1 MKEIKLLDKATINK
15 IAAGEVIE
23 RPGSVIKE
31 LVENSID
38 AGADFITIEIKE
50 GGISFI
56 KVSDNGRGI
65 ASEYVKTAF
74 LSHATSKLSEIEDLE
89 FIMSMGFRGEALAS
103 IAAVARVEM
112 VTKTA
117 DEALGTKIEINGGEL
132 VSETGVS
139 CSEGTVITVKNLF
152 YNVPARKKFL
162 RKPSAEAAYIS
173 DMINKLALGHKDIS
187 FKYINNGTEILYTSG
202 NNDLRTVFYSIYG
215 KNAALKTIPIE
226 YSSGNLKI
234 SGLLG
239 KPDLVRANRS
249 YESIYV
255 NGRYVKNSLISSAV
269 EEAYKTRII
278 IGKFPVF
285 VLDLRLP
292 PALVDVNVHPAKTEI
307 RFSDERQIYDFVFN
321 AVNKTLKN
329 LVLIQQ
335 DDFEGENTKDVQE
348 LMENSPVY
356 IEDEPQKDPAAID
369 MRQAF
374 KKDSDIFEAD
384 MWGKSAD
391 AEKTDEKALEK
402 NVPVE
407 EEKTVQPV
415 AIPEIS
421 DINWNKG
428 AFKIK
433 EPEAEYTAYKSA
445 EAISLDDV
453 SLKKDEPET
462 KAFFKNYRIVGQIFS
477 TYWIIEQDR
486 SMYII
491 DQHAAHERILF
502 EQFMGKY
509 KEGSVISQRLLEPLK
524 LDLTEREKYVLK
536 ENEKMLSDFGFDIE
550 EDRNGGYSLSSVP
563 MIFQNP
569 AGEDFFMDILSALEK
584 NNVKSVYDTKE
595 LAIATEACK
604 AAVKGNSRLSYEEA
618 DEIIRGL
625 LKLENPFTCPHG
637 RPTIIQMP
645 KYELEKKFKRIQ

>member
-23 RPGSVIKE
+23 RPGSVVKE

-56 KVSDNGRGI
+56 KVSDNGKGI
-65 ASEYVKTAF
+65 AKDYVKTAF

-117 DEALGTKIEINGGEL
+117 DDTLGTKIEINGGEF
-132 VSETGVS
+132 VSETNVS

-215 KNAALKTIPIE
+215 KNAAMKTIPME
-226 YSSGNLKI
+226 YTSGNLKI

-239 KPDLVRANRS
+239 KPDLVRSNRS

-307 RFSDERQIYDFVFN
+307 RFSDEKQIYEFVFN
-321 AVNKTLKN
+321 AVNKTLKS
-329 LVLIQQ
+329 LILIKQ
-335 DDFEGENTKDVQE
+335 DDFEGKTTKDVRE
-348 LMENSPVY
+348 LMDNEPVY
-356 IEDEPQKDPAAID
+356 SVKEPENEPAAID
-369 MRQAF
+369 MKKAF
-374 KKDSDIFEAD
+374 ENDSDIFEPGA
-384 MWGKSAD
+384 WEKTSD
-391 AEKTDEKALEK
+391 AETSAEKGSAEDVSY
-402 NVPVE
+402 NNEHPPVE
-407 EEKTVQPV
+407 
-415 AIPEIS
+415 IPETGE
-421 DINWNKG
+421 INWNKG
-428 AFKIK
+428 AFKFK
-433 EPEAEYTAYKSA
+433 EPSA
-445 EAISLDDV
+445 
-453 SLKKDEPET
+453 
-462 KAFFKNYRIVGQIFS
+462 
-477 TYWIIEQDR
+477 
-486 SMYII
+486 
-491 DQHAAHERILF
+491 
-502 EQFMGKY
+502 
-509 KEGSVISQRLLEPLK
+509 
-524 LDLTEREKYVLK
+524 
-536 ENEKMLSDFGFDIE
+536 
-550 EDRNGGYSLSSVP
+550 
-563 MIFQNP
+563 
-569 AGEDFFMDILSALEK
+569 
-584 NNVKSVYDTKE
+584 
-595 LAIATEACK
+595 
-604 AAVKGNSRLSYEEA
+604 
-618 DEIIRGL
+618 
-625 LKLENPFTCPHG
+625 
-637 RPTIIQMP
+637 
-645 KYELEKKFKRIQ
+645 

>member
-23 RPGSVIKE
+23 RPGSVVKE

-56 KVSDNGRGI
+56 KVSDNGKGI
-65 ASEYVKTAF
+65 SKDYVKTAF

-117 DEALGTKIEINGGEL
+117 DDTLGTKIEINGGEF
-132 VSETGVS
+132 VSETNVS

-215 KNAALKTIPIE
+215 KNAAMKTIPME
-226 YSSGNLKI
+226 YTSGNLKI

-239 KPDLVRANRS
+239 KPDLVRSNRS

-307 RFSDERQIYDFVFN
+307 RFSDEKQIYEFVFN
-321 AVNKTLKN
+321 AVNKTLKS
-329 LVLIQQ
+329 LILIKQ
-335 DDFEGENTKDVQE
+335 DDFEGKTTKDVRE
-348 LMENSPVY
+348 LMDNEPVY
-356 IEDEPQKDPAAID
+356 SVKEPENEPAAID
-369 MRQAF
+369 MKKAF
-374 KKDSDIFEAD
+374 ENDSDIFEPEA
-384 MWGKSAD
+384 WEKTSD
-391 AEKTDEKALEK
+391 AENSAEKGAAEDVSS
-402 NVPVE
+402 NNEHPPVE
-407 EEKTVQPV
+407 
-415 AIPEIS
+415 IPETGE
-421 DINWNKG
+421 INWDKG
-428 AFKIK
+428 AFKFK
-433 EPEAEYTAYKSA
+433 EPLASYTAYKTA
-445 EAISLDDV
+445 EKMSLDD
-453 SLKKDEPET
+453 SFYEKNET
-462 KAFFKNYRIVGQIFS
+462 GNKAFFKNYRIVGQIFS
-477 TYWIIEQDR
+477 TYWIIEQDH

-502 EQFMGKY
+502 EQFMNKY
-509 KEGSVISQRLLEPLK
+509 KDGSVISQRLLEPMK
-524 LDLTEREKYVLK
+524 LNLTEKEKYVLE

-550 EDRNGGYSLSSVP
+550 EDSTGGYALSSVP

-604 AAVKGNSRLSYEEA
+604 AAVKGNNKLSYEEA
-618 DEIIRGL
+618 DEIIKGL

>member
-23 RPGSVIKE
+23 RPGSVVKE

-56 KVSDNGRGI
+56 KVSDNGKGI
-65 ASEYVKTAF
+65 SKDYVKTAF

-117 DEALGTKIEINGGEL
+117 DDTLGTKIEINGGEF
-132 VSETGVS
+132 VSETNVS

-215 KNAALKTIPIE
+215 KNAAMKTIPME
-226 YSSGNLKI
+226 YTSGNLKI

-239 KPDLVRANRS
+239 KPDLVRSNRS

-307 RFSDERQIYDFVFN
+307 RFSDEKQIYEFVFN
-321 AVNKTLKN
+321 AVNKTLKS
-329 LVLIQQ
+329 LILIKQ
-335 DDFEGENTKDVQE
+335 DDFEGKTTKDVRE
-348 LMENSPVY
+348 LMDNEPVY
-356 IEDEPQKDPAAID
+356 SVKEPENEPAAID
-369 MRQAF
+369 MKKAF
-374 KKDSDIFEAD
+374 ENDSDIFEPEA
-384 MWGKSAD
+384 WEKTSD
-391 AEKTDEKALEK
+391 AENSAEKGAAEDVSS
-402 NVPVE
+402 NNEHPPVE
-407 EEKTVQPV
+407 
-415 AIPEIS
+415 IPETGE
-421 DINWNKG
+421 INWNKG
-428 AFKIK
+428 AFKFK
-433 EPEAEYTAYKSA
+433 EPLASYTAYKTA
-445 EAISLDDV
+445 EKMSLDD
-453 SLKKDEPET
+453 SFYEKNET
-462 KAFFKNYRIVGQIFS
+462 GNKAFFKNYRIVGQIFS
-477 TYWIIEQDR
+477 TYWIIEQDH

-502 EQFMGKY
+502 EQFMNKY
-509 KEGSVISQRLLEPLK
+509 KDGSVISQRLLEPMK
-524 LDLTEREKYVLK
+524 LNLTEKEKYVLE

-550 EDRNGGYSLSSVP
+550 EDSTGGYALSSVP

-604 AAVKGNSRLSYEEA
+604 AAVKGNNKLSYEEA
-618 DEIIRGL
+618 DEIIKGL

>member
-23 RPGSVIKE
+23 RPGSVVKE

-56 KVSDNGRGI
+56 KVSDNGKGI
-65 ASEYVKTAF
+65 AKDYVKTAF

-117 DEALGTKIEINGGEL
+117 DDTLGTKIEINGGEF
-132 VSETGVS
+132 VSETNVS

-215 KNAALKTIPIE
+215 KNAAMKTIPME
-226 YSSGNLKI
+226 YTSGNLKI

-239 KPDLVRANRS
+239 KPDLVRSNRS

-307 RFSDERQIYDFVFN
+307 RFSDEKQIYEFVFN
-321 AVNKTLKN
+321 AVNKTLKS
-329 LVLIQQ
+329 LILIKQ
-335 DDFEGENTKDVQE
+335 DDFEGKTTKDVRE
-348 LMENSPVY
+348 LMDNEPVY
-356 IEDEPQKDPAAID
+356 SVKEPENEPAAID
-369 MRQAF
+369 MKQAF
-374 KKDSDIFEAD
+374 ENDSDIFEPEA
-384 MWGKSAD
+384 WEKTSD
-391 AEKTDEKALEK
+391 AETSAEKGAAE
-402 NVPVE
+402 NVSYNNEHAPVE
-407 EEKTVQPV
+407 
-415 AIPEIS
+415 IPETGE
-421 DINWNKG
+421 INWNKG
-428 AFKIK
+428 AFKFK
-433 EPEAEYTAYKSA
+433 EPSASYTAYKTV
-445 EAISLDDV
+445 EKISLDDTFYE
-453 SLKKDEPET
+453 KNEPGN

-502 EQFMGKY
+502 EQFMNKY
-509 KEGSVISQRLLEPLK
+509 KDGSVISQRLLEPMK
-524 LDLTEREKYVLK
+524 LNLTEKEKYVLE

-550 EDRNGGYSLSSVP
+550 EDSTGGYALSSVP

-604 AAVKGNSRLSYEEA
+604 AAVKGNNKLSYEEA
-618 DEIIRGL
+618 DEIIKGL

>member
-23 RPGSVIKE
+23 RPGSVVKE

-56 KVSDNGRGI
+56 KVSDNGKGI
-65 ASEYVKTAF
+65 AKDYVKTAF

-117 DEALGTKIEINGGEL
+117 DDTLGTKIEINGGEF
-132 VSETGVS
+132 VSETNVS

-215 KNAALKTIPIE
+215 KNAAMKTIPME
-226 YSSGNLKI
+226 YISGNLKI

-239 KPDLVRANRS
+239 KPDLVRSNRS

-307 RFSDERQIYDFVFN
+307 RFSDEKQIYEFVFN
-321 AVNKTLKN
+321 AVNKTLKS
-329 LVLIQQ
+329 LILIKQ
-335 DDFEGENTKDVQE
+335 DDFEGKTTKDVRE
-348 LMENSPVY
+348 LMDNEPVY
-356 IEDEPQKDPAAID
+356 FVEEPENEPAAID
-369 MRQAF
+369 MKKAF
-374 KKDSDIFEAD
+374 ENDSDIFEPGA
-384 MWGKSAD
+384 WEKTSD
-391 AEKTDEKALEK
+391 AETSAEKGAAE
-402 NVPVE
+402 NVSYNNEHAPVE
-407 EEKTVQPV
+407 
-415 AIPEIS
+415 IPETGE
-421 DINWNKG
+421 INWNKG
-428 AFKIK
+428 AFKFK
-433 EPEAEYTAYKSA
+433 EPSASYTAYKTV
-445 EAISLDDV
+445 EKISLDDTFYE
-453 SLKKDEPET
+453 KNEPGN

-477 TYWIIEQDR
+477 TYWIIEQER

-502 EQFMGKY
+502 EQFMNKY
-509 KEGSVISQRLLEPLK
+509 KDGSVISQRLLEPMK
-524 LDLTEREKYVLK
+524 LNLTEKEKYVLE

-550 EDRNGGYSLSSVP
+550 EDSTGGYALSSVP

-604 AAVKGNSRLSYEEA
+604 AAVKGNNKLSYEEA
-618 DEIIRGL
+618 DEIIKGL

>member
-23 RPGSVIKE
+23 RPGSVVKE

-56 KVSDNGRGI
+56 KVSDNGKGI
-65 ASEYVKTAF
+65 AKDYVKTAF

-117 DEALGTKIEINGGEL
+117 DDTLGTKIEINGGEF
-132 VSETGVS
+132 VSETNVS

-215 KNAALKTIPIE
+215 KNAAMKTIPIE
-226 YSSGNLKI
+226 YTSGNLKI

-239 KPDLVRANRS
+239 KPDLVRSNRS

-307 RFSDERQIYDFVFN
+307 RFSDEKQIYEFVFN
-321 AVNKTLKN
+321 AVNKTLKS
-329 LVLIQQ
+329 LILIKQ
-335 DDFEGENTKDVQE
+335 DDFEGKTTKDVRE
-348 LMENSPVY
+348 LMDNEPVY
-356 IEDEPQKDPAAID
+356 SVEEPENEPAAID
-369 MRQAF
+369 MKKAF
-374 KKDSDIFEAD
+374 ENDSDIFEPGA
-384 MWGKSAD
+384 WEKTLD
-391 AEKTDEKALEK
+391 AETSAEKGAAE
-402 NVPVE
+402 NVSYNNEHPPVE
-407 EEKTVQPV
+407 
-415 AIPEIS
+415 IPETGE
-421 DINWNKG
+421 INWNKG
-428 AFKIK
+428 AFKFK
-433 EPEAEYTAYKSA
+433 EPSASYTAYKTA
-445 EAISLDDV
+445 EKISLDDTFYE
-453 SLKKDEPET
+453 KNEPGN

-502 EQFMGKY
+502 EQFMNKY
-509 KEGSVISQRLLEPLK
+509 KDGSVISQRLLEPMK
-524 LDLTEREKYVLK
+524 LNLTEKEKYVLE

-550 EDRNGGYSLSSVP
+550 EDSTGGYALSSVP

-604 AAVKGNSRLSYEEA
+604 AAVKGNNKLSYEEA
-618 DEIIRGL
+618 DEIIKGL